1 MYGFVNYALEQLVL
15 RNFGEEIWNE
25 IKREADLHIQGQF
38 IQRIIYDDICT
49 FDLVKAA
56 VKVLKTDSGKI
67 LELFGNFFFQF
78 CEESGYDVI
87 LRVLGSSVREFLEN
101 LDALHDHLSS
111 VYPGMRAPSFRCTG
125 NGSDDTLT
133 LHYYSERD
141 GLEDIV
147 IGIVKAV
154 TKQIHKTETEVK
166 VIKQK
171 DETCDHVQFEIVA
184 KSGTLSGGKAKDLA
198 TIEGALSTMEPIIG
212 VPTLCK
218 ALPFHLMFDKDM
230 VVTQAGASI
239 ARAIPGLMSVC
250 EVESATCECDDCDDD
265 EIYED
270 QSSSDPDESTVY
282 EDIFDKWSEDC
293 CRCDAVYDSDDGNLD
308 RDDVMDTV
316 KVTDLFD
323 LVRPR
328 INFNFTSI
336 NAQINQVFVLR
347 TKIGVLQTQEDTTN
361 GQTSDVKSDA
371 GKGERLNP
379 EVMRKKSEH
388 RCDRESSCLRLKG
401 QMIFVPDC
409 NQMLFLC
416 SPSVMSLDDLT
427 MRGLRLSDLPLH
439 DATRDLVQLGEQF
452 EEDYKLAQSLE
463 ILTDKLQH
471 TMLAREREK
480 KMTDKLLYAVL
491 PHWVANQL
499 RHKKKVPPKRFD
511 NVTILFSG
519 LVGFSEFCA
528 KNTTSDGA
536 MKIVQLLNAVYTTF
550 DRLTDPKTNPF
561 VYKVETVGD
570 KYMAVSGLPEPCHD
584 NARHICEMAL
594 EIMDLSRQ
602 INIDSHSIK
611 VTIGIHTGD
620 VVTGVIG
627 QRTPRYCLFGNTV
640 NISSRC
646 ETTGIP
652 GEINVS
658 EFTYRAIQS
667 PDCYSPR
674 CKFRLRGDV
683 QMKGKNEPMKMY
695 ILSRRDLHETD
706 L

>member
-1 MYGFVNYALEQLVL
+1 YGFVNYALEQLVL

-25 IKREADLHIQGQF
+25 IKQEADLHMQGQF
-38 IQRIIYDDICT
+38 IQRIVYDDVCT

-56 VKVLKTDSGKI
+56 VKVLKTDSDKI
-67 LELFGNFFFQF
+67 LELFGSFFFQF

-111 VYPGMRAPSFRCTG
+111 VYPGMRAPSFRCTDNG
-125 NGSDDTLT
+125 NDDTLT

-154 TKQIHKTETEVK
+154 SKKLHATETEVK
-166 VIKQK
+166 VRRGVISKADQSGEQPLASLINANSNQYVSGSQLETIGLCHQLELCVTCLPRHIFNQPNVRPNRLSLDNRTRQSKLILSPVVELSRGSRSIKAAASI
-171 DETCDHVQFEIVA
+171 DFLRLRCLLRTGDTTLYENCDHVQFEIVA
-184 KSGTLSGGKAKDLA
+184 KSGTLSGGKTKDLA
-198 TIEGALSTMEPIIG
+198 TIEEAISTMEPIIG
-212 VPTLCK
+212 APTLCK
-218 ALPFHLMFDKDM
+218 ALPFHLMFDSSM
-230 VVTQAGASI
+230 VVTQAGSSI
-239 ARAIPGLMSVC
+239 ARIIPELM
-250 EVESATCECDDCDDD
+250 
-265 EIYED
+265 
-270 QSSSDPDESTVY
+270 P
-282 EDIFDKWSEDC
+282 
-293 CRCDAVYDSDDGNLD
+293 
-308 RDDVMDTV
+308 
-316 KVTDLFD
+316 VTDLFD

-328 INFNFTSI
+328 INFNFSSI
-336 NAQINQVFVLR
+336 NSQINQVFVLR
-347 TKIGVLQTQEDTTN
+347 TKIGKLHIFY
-361 GQTSDVKSDA
+361 SSK
-371 GKGERLNP
+371 
-379 EVMRKKSEH
+379 
-388 RCDRESSCLRLKG
+388 SSCLRLKG
-401 QMIFVPDC
+401 QMILVPEC

-416 SPSVMSLDDLT
+416 SPSVMSLDDLAT
-427 MRGLRLSDLPLH
+427 LGLSLSDLPLH

-452 EEDYKLAQSLE
+452 EEDYKMAQSLE

-528 KNTTSDGA
+528 KNTSSDGA
-536 MKIVQLLNAVYTTF
+536 MKIVQLLNTVYTTF
-550 DRLTDPKTNPF
+550 DRLSDPKTNPY

-570 KYMAVSGLPEPCHD
+570 KYMAVSGLPEPCND

-594 EIMDLSRQ
+594 EIMDLSKQ
-602 INIDSHSIK
+602 INIDNECIK

-646 ETTGIP
+646 ETTGLP
-652 GEINVS
+652 GQINVS
-658 EFTYRAIQS
+658 EYTYRAIQS

-674 CKFRLRGDV
+674 CQFRLRGDV
-683 QMKGKNEPMKMY
+683 QMKGKKEPMKMY
-695 ILSRRDLHETD
+695 TLTR
-706 L
+706 

>member
-1 MYGFVNYALEQLVL
+1 YGFVNYALEQLVL

-25 IKREADLHIQGQF
+25 IKQEADLHMQGQF
-38 IQRIIYDDICT
+38 IQRIVYDDVCT

-56 VKVLKTDSGKI
+56 VKVLKTDSDKI
-67 LELFGNFFFQF
+67 LELFGSFFFQF

-111 VYPGMRAPSFRCTG
+111 VYPGMRAPSFRCTDNG
-125 NGSDDTLT
+125 NDDTLT

-154 TKQIHKTETEVK
+154 SKKLHATETEVK
-166 VIKQK
+166 VRRITLSRGTGASIKSLDCSPSAAKLQCLAQINLK
-171 DETCDHVQFEIVA
+171 HRQDTQTTRDNRTRQSKLILSPVVELSRGSRSIKAAASIDFLRLRCLLRTGDTTLYENCDHVQFEIVA
-184 KSGTLSGGKAKDLA
+184 KSGTLSGGKTKDLA
-198 TIEGALSTMEPIIG
+198 TIEEAISTMEPIIG
-212 VPTLCK
+212 APTLCK
-218 ALPFHLMFDKDM
+218 ALPFHLMFDSSM
-230 VVTQAGASI
+230 VVTQAGSSI
-239 ARAIPGLMSVC
+239 ARIIPELM
-250 EVESATCECDDCDDD
+250 
-265 EIYED
+265 
-270 QSSSDPDESTVY
+270 P
-282 EDIFDKWSEDC
+282 
-293 CRCDAVYDSDDGNLD
+293 
-308 RDDVMDTV
+308 
-316 KVTDLFD
+316 VTDLFD

-328 INFNFTSI
+328 INFNFSSI
-336 NAQINQVFVLR
+336 NSQINQVFVLR
-347 TKIGVLQTQEDTTN
+347 TKIGKLHIFY
-361 GQTSDVKSDA
+361 SSK
-371 GKGERLNP
+371 
-379 EVMRKKSEH
+379 
-388 RCDRESSCLRLKG
+388 SSCLRLKG
-401 QMIFVPDC
+401 QMILVPEC

-416 SPSVMSLDDLT
+416 SPSVMSLDDLAT
-427 MRGLRLSDLPLH
+427 LGLSLSDLPLH

-452 EEDYKLAQSLE
+452 EEDYKMAQSLE

-528 KNTTSDGA
+528 KNTSSDGA
-536 MKIVQLLNAVYTTF
+536 MKIVQLLNTVYTTF
-550 DRLTDPKTNPF
+550 DRLSDPKTNPY

-570 KYMAVSGLPEPCHD
+570 KYMAVSGLPEPCND

-594 EIMDLSRQ
+594 EIMDLSKQ
-602 INIDSHSIK
+602 INIDNECIK

-646 ETTGIP
+646 ETTGLP
-652 GEINVS
+652 GQINVS
-658 EFTYRAIQS
+658 EYTYR
-667 PDCYSPR
+667 
-674 CKFRLRGDV
+674 
-683 QMKGKNEPMKMY
+683 
-695 ILSRRDLHETD
+695 
-706 L
+706 

>member
-1 MYGFVNYALEQLVL
+1 QYGFVNYALEQLVL

-25 IKREADLHIQGQF
+25 IKQEADLHMQGQF
-38 IQRIIYDDICT
+38 IQRIVYDDVCT

-56 VKVLKTDSGKI
+56 VKVLKTDSDKI
-67 LELFGNFFFQF
+67 LELFGSFFFQF

-111 VYPGMRAPSFRCTG
+111 VYPGMRAPSFRCTDNG
-125 NGSDDTLT
+125 NDDTLT

-154 TKQIHKTETEVK
+154 SKKLHATETEVK
-166 VIKQK
+166 VRRGSL
-171 DETCDHVQFEIVA
+171 DCSPSAA
-184 KSGTLSGGKAKDLA
+184 KLQCLAQINLKHRQDTQTTRDNRTRQSKLILSPVVELSRVILRK
-198 TIEGALSTMEPIIG
+198 IQALIQLPCTHNLVKRLVRYQNRSTNNPSLRYHNNCQLWAG
-212 VPTLCK
+212 VKNEVMAP
-218 ALPFHLMFDKDM
+218 ALPFHLMFDSSM
-230 VVTQAGASI
+230 VVTQAGSSI
-239 ARAIPGLMSVC
+239 ARIIPELM
-250 EVESATCECDDCDDD
+250 
-265 EIYED
+265 
-270 QSSSDPDESTVY
+270 P
-282 EDIFDKWSEDC
+282 
-293 CRCDAVYDSDDGNLD
+293 
-308 RDDVMDTV
+308 
-316 KVTDLFD
+316 VTDLFD

-328 INFNFTSI
+328 INFNFSSI
-336 NAQINQVFVLR
+336 NSQINQVFVLR
-347 TKIGVLQTQEDTTN
+347 TKIGKLHIFY
-361 GQTSDVKSDA
+361 SSK
-371 GKGERLNP
+371 
-379 EVMRKKSEH
+379 
-388 RCDRESSCLRLKG
+388 SSCLRLKG
-401 QMIFVPDC
+401 QMILVPEC

-416 SPSVMSLDDLT
+416 SPSVMSLDDLAT
-427 MRGLRLSDLPLH
+427 LGLSLSDLPLH

-452 EEDYKLAQSLE
+452 EEDYKMAQSLE

-519 LVGFSEFCA
+519 LVGFSEVGRVY
-528 KNTTSDGA
+528 GA
-536 MKIVQLLNAVYTTF
+536 MKIVQLLNTVYTTF
-550 DRLTDPKTNPF
+550 DRLSDPKTNPY

-570 KYMAVSGLPEPCHD
+570 KYMAVSGLPEPCND

-594 EIMDLSRQ
+594 EIMDLSKQ
-602 INIDSHSIK
+602 INIDNECIK

-646 ETTGIP
+646 ETTGLP
-652 GEINVS
+652 GQINVS
-658 EFTYRAIQS
+658 EYTYR
-667 PDCYSPR
+667 
-674 CKFRLRGDV
+674 
-683 QMKGKNEPMKMY
+683 
-695 ILSRRDLHETD
+695 
-706 L
+706 

>member
-1 MYGFVNYALEQLVL
+1 YGFVNYALEQLVL

-25 IKREADLHIQGQF
+25 IKQEADLHMQGQF
-38 IQRIIYDDICT
+38 IQRIVYDDVCT

-56 VKVLKTDSGKI
+56 VKVLKTDSDKI
-67 LELFGNFFFQF
+67 LELFGSFFFQF

-111 VYPGMRAPSFRCTG
+111 VYPGMRAPSFRCTDNG
-125 NGSDDTLT
+125 NDDTLT

-154 TKQIHKTETEVK
+154 SKKLHATETEVK
-166 VIKQK
+166 VRLMGCSIVMVYYLLATIWQGLIKSCRIVEVNVVKGQTLGLGIVCK
-171 DETCDHVQFEIVA
+171 MAYTVRIKMEMFASPSPAGPAHENCDHVQFEIVA
-184 KSGTLSGGKAKDLA
+184 KSGTLSGGKTKDLA
-198 TIEGALSTMEPIIG
+198 TIEEAISTMEPIIG
-212 VPTLCK
+212 APTLCK
-218 ALPFHLMFDKDM
+218 ALPFHLMFDSSM
-230 VVTQAGASI
+230 VVTQAGSSI
-239 ARAIPGLMSVC
+239 ARIIPELM
-250 EVESATCECDDCDDD
+250 
-265 EIYED
+265 
-270 QSSSDPDESTVY
+270 P
-282 EDIFDKWSEDC
+282 
-293 CRCDAVYDSDDGNLD
+293 
-308 RDDVMDTV
+308 
-316 KVTDLFD
+316 VTDLFD

-328 INFNFTSI
+328 INFNFSSI
-336 NAQINQVFVLR
+336 NSQINQVFVLR
-347 TKIGVLQTQEDTTN
+347 TKIGKLHIFY
-361 GQTSDVKSDA
+361 SSK
-371 GKGERLNP
+371 
-379 EVMRKKSEH
+379 
-388 RCDRESSCLRLKG
+388 SSCLRLKG
-401 QMIFVPDC
+401 QMILVPEC

-416 SPSVMSLDDLT
+416 SPSVMSLDDLAT
-427 MRGLRLSDLPLH
+427 LGLSLSDLPLH

-452 EEDYKLAQSLE
+452 EEDYKMAQSLE

-528 KNTTSDGA
+528 KNTSSDGA
-536 MKIVQLLNAVYTTF
+536 MKIVQLLNTVYTTF
-550 DRLTDPKTNPF
+550 DRLSDPKTNPY

-570 KYMAVSGLPEPCHD
+570 KYMAVSGLPEPCND

-594 EIMDLSRQ
+594 EIMDLSKQ
-602 INIDSHSIK
+602 INIDNECIK

-646 ETTGIP
+646 ETTGLP
-652 GEINVS
+652 GQINVS
-658 EFTYRAIQS
+658 EYTYR
-667 PDCYSPR
+667 
-674 CKFRLRGDV
+674 
-683 QMKGKNEPMKMY
+683 
-695 ILSRRDLHETD
+695 
-706 L
+706 

>member
-1 MYGFVNYALEQLVL
+1 YGFVNYALEQLVL

-250 EVESATCECDDCDDD
+250 EV
-265 EIYED
+265 
-270 QSSSDPDESTVY
+270 
-282 EDIFDKWSEDC
+282 
-293 CRCDAVYDSDDGNLD
+293 
-308 RDDVMDTV
+308 
-316 KVTDLFD
+316 TDLFD

-361 GQTSDVKSDA
+361 GQTSD
-371 GKGERLNP
+371 
-379 EVMRKKSEH
+379 
-388 RCDRESSCLRLKG
+388 RLKG

>member
-1 MYGFVNYALEQLVL
+1 QYGFVNYALEQLVL

-25 IKREADLHIQGQF
+25 IKQEADLHMQGQF
-38 IQRIIYDDICT
+38 IQRIVYDDVCT

-56 VKVLKTDSGKI
+56 VKVLKTDSDKI
-67 LELFGNFFFQF
+67 LELFGSFFFQF

-111 VYPGMRAPSFRCTG
+111 VYPGMRAPSFRCTDNG
-125 NGSDDTLT
+125 NDDTLT

-154 TKQIHKTETEVK
+154 SKKLHATETEVK
-166 VIKQK
+166 VIKRK
-171 DETCDHVQFEIVA
+171 DENCDHVQFEIVA
-184 KSGTLSGGKAKDLA
+184 KSGTLSGGKTKDLA
-198 TIEGALSTMEPIIG
+198 TIEEAISTMEPIIG
-212 VPTLCK
+212 APTLCK
-218 ALPFHLMFDKDM
+218 ALPFHLMFDSSM
-230 VVTQAGASI
+230 VVTQAGSSI
-239 ARAIPGLMSVC
+239 ARIIPELMPVC
-250 EVESATCECDDCDDD
+250 EEA
-265 EIYED
+265 EILFTP
-270 QSSSDPDESTVY
+270 S
-282 EDIFDKWSEDC
+282 
-293 CRCDAVYDSDDGNLD
+293 
-308 RDDVMDTV
+308 V

-328 INFNFTSI
+328 INFNFSSI
-336 NAQINQVFVLR
+336 NSQINQVFVLR
-347 TKIGVLQTQEDTTN
+347 TKI
-361 GQTSDVKSDA
+361 A
-371 GKGERLNP
+371 
-379 EVMRKKSEH
+379 MRKKSAE
-388 RCDRESSCLRLKG
+388 RSDRESSCLRLKG
-401 QMIFVPDC
+401 QMILVPEC

-416 SPSVMSLDDLT
+416 SPSVMSLDDLAT
-427 MRGLRLSDLPLH
+427 LGLSLSDLPLH

-452 EEDYKLAQSLE
+452 EEDYKMAQSLE

-528 KNTTSDGA
+528 KNTSSDGA
-536 MKIVQLLNAVYTTF
+536 MKIVQLLNTVYTTF
-550 DRLTDPKTNPF
+550 DRLSDPKTNPY

-570 KYMAVSGLPEPCHD
+570 KYMAVSGLPEPCND

-594 EIMDLSRQ
+594 EIMDLSKQ
-602 INIDSHSIK
+602 INIDNECIK

-646 ETTGIP
+646 ETTGLP
-652 GEINVS
+652 GQINVS
-658 EFTYRAIQS
+658 EYTYRAIQS

-674 CKFRLRGDV
+674 CQFRLRGDV
-683 QMKGKNEPMKMY
+683 QMKGKKEPMKMY
-695 ILSRRDLHETD
+695 TLTRRDL
-706 L
+706 